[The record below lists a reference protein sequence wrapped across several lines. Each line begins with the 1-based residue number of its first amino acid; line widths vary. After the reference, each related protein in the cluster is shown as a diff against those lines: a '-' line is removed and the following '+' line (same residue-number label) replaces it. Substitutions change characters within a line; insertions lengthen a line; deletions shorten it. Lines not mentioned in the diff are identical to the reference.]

1 MALEGSGRHPC
12 GSWLYIRFEGGV
24 RGSVV
29 SDGVGRRAGV
39 FWGLASDEV
48 LRLRRTCEERVGAMG
63 VVRGRVIGGWRA
75 ASRSF
80 WDTCEHAHRA
90 PGLPGGLE
98 ASRDQG
104 RP

>member
-1 MALEGSGRHPC
+1 MALEGSVRHPC

-48 LRLRRTCEERVGAMG
+48 LRLRRTCEERVGAQCSWSSAWASY
-63 VVRGRVIGGWRA
+63 WRMA
-75 ASRSF
+75 C
-80 WDTCEHAHRA
+80 CE
-90 PGLPGGLE
+90 
-98 ASRDQG
+98 
-104 RP
+104 